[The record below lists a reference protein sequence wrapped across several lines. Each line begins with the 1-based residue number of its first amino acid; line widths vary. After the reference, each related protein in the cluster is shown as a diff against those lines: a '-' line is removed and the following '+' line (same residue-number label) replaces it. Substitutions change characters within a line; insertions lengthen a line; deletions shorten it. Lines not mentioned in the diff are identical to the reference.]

1 MKYLILPLALIG
13 SATAAQTLSLETAP
27 AQQTFEKNCQM
38 LSECYDTD
46 GCADTTYSMK
56 LEGRAGGL
64 TADDMV
70 LAATLTDDSETIEM
84 LGTLTS
90 SATLLSDV
98 GTNARRIL
106 TISPDGQARFTV
118 HFIDGPVSI
127 TYAGIC
133 E

>member
-1 MKYLILPLALIG
+1 
-13 SATAAQTLSLETAP
+13 
-27 AQQTFEKNCQM
+27 M

-46 GCADTTYSMK
+46 GCADTTYGIK
-56 LEGRAGGL
+56 LEDRAGGL

-70 LAATLTDDSETIEM
+70 LAATLTDNSETIEM
-84 LGTLTS
+84 LGTLSS

-98 GTNARRIL
+98 GANGRRIL
-106 TISPDGQARFTV
+106 TILPDGQARFTV